1 MERTL
6 ATVTIATVMLF
17 APQVVLAQNSPQD
30 QTQGSVPEQVK
41 NGLEK
46 SGFTNIQGV
55 PDVVL
60 VRAKD
65 PHGNPVTLV
74 VNTDTFKDMTN
85 ESGIVHLDL
94 QEGQTT
100 GKSAKMTDSPEN
112 SSSPNEASQS
122 TDQKSEKMTVHG
134 PQQAQPLTLT
144 NTQREAIWQKLGHQP
159 TQTNPTGHNLNIGQ
173 VVPNGLSLQALP
185 GNISAQVPAVK
196 SYDYAML
203 DNQLLIIDPS
213 TKRVVAIVAD

>member
-74 VNTDTFKDMTN
+74 VYF
-85 ESGIVHLDL
+85 
-94 QEGQTT
+94 
-100 GKSAKMTDSPEN
+100 
-112 SSSPNEASQS
+112 
-122 TDQKSEKMTVHG
+122 
-134 PQQAQPLTLT
+134 
-144 NTQREAIWQKLGHQP
+144 
-159 TQTNPTGHNLNIGQ
+159 
-173 VVPNGLSLQALP
+173 
-185 GNISAQVPAVK
+185 
-196 SYDYAML
+196 
-203 DNQLLIIDPS
+203 
-213 TKRVVAIVAD
+213 